1 MVKIHVLLH
10 IACHRQRWHE
20 VTPLGC
26 YTWELKSLLFGKI
39 SGHNRIYKTCF
50 SPLWVNRCLFRSPAL
65 LNDFSHCA
73 HLCSLTPLWVSRCLF
88 RSPACLNDLLHCP
101 HLWGFSPLWVSRW
114 VLRDP
119 AWLNDLLHCP
129 HLCTF
134 SPVSEQMHRNFA
146 GKRKRLDTHGARMF
160 VGHISKYH
168 RLLAG
173 QVRGVGVQRLCFMK
187 LLTWHHL

>member
-134 SPVSEQMHRNFA
+134 SPVW
-146 GKRKRLDTHGARMF
+146 
-160 VGHISKYH
+160 VSKCIEI
-168 RLLAG
+168 LLANENDLTHMVQG
-173 QVRGVGVQRLCFMK
+173 CLLAIYPNIIGCSLVRSGE
-187 LLTWHHL
+187 